1 MNKGSDDRIPQ
12 RRRFS
17 TPVASAQQ
25 TPRLRGDLMPRHL
38 QLLRSISMKGGIV
51 LGIIAEANAA
61 LRNNDLA
68 ATEETCIKR
77 KGAGAEQDKRGG
89 DRSQIEGN
97 KCTDVVVSFGPQKRR
112 DARHEITN
120 GSRSACCR
128 CEKADNNRRPES
140 NCERSDCPNAH
151 RVMLG
156 SYKRFNSVND
166 CIDRNSQPQKD
177 EANAWP
183 TLRETGKKSLQPMP
197 PRGNK
202 KPQRES
208 LPSFVAE
215 WTPRSSAFSLPPAE
229 SSDTRECE

>member
-1 MNKGSDDRIPQ
+1 
-12 RRRFS
+12 
-17 TPVASAQQ
+17 
-25 TPRLRGDLMPRHL
+25 MPRHL
-38 QLLRSISMKGGIV
+38 QLLRSISMKCGII

-68 ATEETCIKR
+68 ATEETRIKR
-77 KGAGAEQDKRGG
+77 KGAGAKQDKRNRY
-89 DRSQIEGN
+89 RSQIEGD

-120 GSRSACCR
+120 RCRGARCR

-140 NCERSDCPNAH
+140 NCERSDYPNAH
-151 RVMLG
+151 RVMVG
-156 SYKRFNSVND
+156 SYERLHSAND
-166 CIDRNSQPQKD
+166 CIDGNSQPQKD
-177 EANAWP
+177 EADAWP
-183 TLRETGKKSLQPMP
+183 TLREAGKKPLQPMP
-197 PRGNK
+197 PRGIK

-215 WTPRSSAFSLPPAE
+215 WTPRSSAFSVPPAE

>member
-1 MNKGSDDRIPQ
+1 MKKGSVVRIPQ

-17 TPVASAQQ
+17 TPAASAQQ
-25 TPRLRGDLMPRHL
+25 TPLLGGLLPSHL
-38 QLLRSISMKGGIV
+38 ELLRSISMKCGII

-68 ATEETCIKR
+68 AAEETRIKR
-77 KGAGAEQDKRGG
+77 KGAGAKQDKRGG
-89 DRSQIEGN
+89 YRSQIEGN
-97 KCTDVVVSFGPQKRR
+97 KCTDVAVSFGPEKRR

-120 GSRSACCR
+120 GCRGACCR

-140 NCERSDCPNAH
+140 NCERSGCPNAH
-151 RVMLG
+151 RVMVG
-156 SYKRFNSVND
+156 SYERFNSAND
-166 CIDRNSQPQKD
+166 CIDGHSQPQKN
-177 EANAWP
+177 EADAWP
-183 TLRETGKKSLQPMP
+183 TLREAGKKPLQPMP
-197 PRGNK
+197 PRGTK

-215 WTPRSSAFSLPPAE
+215 WTLRSSAFSVPPAE

>member
-1 MNKGSDDRIPQ
+1 MEGGFDAQ
-12 RRRFS
+12 
-17 TPVASAQQ
+17 ASA
-25 TPRLRGDLMPRHL
+25 TVALNLNEMRNYESSLRRT
-38 QLLRSISMKGGIV
+38 R
-51 LGIIAEANAA
+51 A

-68 ATEETCIKR
+68 ATEETRIKG
-77 KGAGAEQDKRGG
+77 KGAGAKQDKRGG
-89 DRSQIEGN
+89 YRSQIEGN

-120 GSRSACCR
+120 GCRGACCR

-151 RVMLG
+151 RVIVG
-156 SYKRFNSVND
+156 SYERFNSAND
-166 CIDRNSQPQKD
+166 CIDGNSQPQKD
-177 EANAWP
+177 EADAWP
-183 TLRETGKKSLQPMP
+183 TLREAGKEPLQPMP
-197 PRGNK
+197 PRGTK

-229 SSDTRECE
+229 SSDTRECD

>member
-1 MNKGSDDRIPQ
+1 MKKGLDDRIPQ

-25 TPRLRGDLMPRHL
+25 TPLLRGALMPRHL
-38 QLLRSISMKGGIV
+38 QLLRSISMKCGII
-51 LGIIAEANAA
+51 LGIIAEANAT

-68 ATEETCIKR
+68 PTEKTRIKR
-77 KGAGAEQDKRGG
+77 KGAGAKQDKRGG
-89 DRSQIEGN
+89 YRSQIEGN
-97 KCTDVVVSFGPQKRR
+97 KCTDVSFGPQKRR
-112 DARHEITN
+112 NARHEITN
-120 GSRSACCR
+120 GCRGACCR

-151 RVMLG
+151 RVIVG
-156 SYKRFNSVND
+156 SYERFNSAND
-166 CIDRNSQPQKD
+166 CIDGNSQPQKD
-177 EANAWP
+177 EADAWP
-183 TLRETGKKSLQPMP
+183 TLREAGKEPLQPMP
-197 PRGNK
+197 PRGTK

-229 SSDTRECE
+229 SSDTRECD